1 MSVKVE
7 QINPPVHDS
16 ATEMD
21 QPRFFS
27 LLPIREARP
36 AISSTMSCG
45 GGLALIGL
53 MVGPAG
59 IEPAIFAL

>member
-7 QINPPVHDS
+7 QISPPVQDS
-16 ATEMD
+16 ATEID

-27 LLPIREARP
+27 LLPIRDASP
-36 AISSTMSCG
+36 AISSTMYRG
-45 GGLALIGL
+45 GGPVLIGL